1 LEQDDSHFD
10 IDAEDRALAFHEA
23 GHAVVARAV
32 GRQVKWV
39 EVRFGPPGGG
49 KTETDNEEITIDKV
63 LAICVAG
70 SRSEEV
76 FGVATPQITIRCEDD
91 AGMEQRVLALLPDQI
106 RLVTRAKGYRLADT
120 ILNANPDAV
129 HRIVDAL
136 LSRRWIDANTAVRI
150 ERDELIALLDG

>member
-1 LEQDDSHFD
+1 
-10 IDAEDRALAFHEA
+10 
-23 GHAVVARAV
+23 V
-32 GRQVKWV
+32 GR
-39 EVRFGPPGGG
+39 GPLWPAGRG
-49 KTETDNEEITIDKV
+49 KTETENEEITIDKV